1 MGRAPK
7 VCFDTNLFVK
17 RVKDAGL
24 TTETASQLSFL
35 LNGTLSNSMEE
46 ISSSVVT
53 RSDLNKVCISPFSL
67 RRQELCDLSV
77 ELSKLKS
84 ELQSRQNQ
92 TLQSG
97 KSSME
102 KLLGDLRTNRQRS
115 RDTLSAIRS
124 EMRLEVNLER
134 GRQRDAALVAAL
146 RFQDLKTRVDA
157 EVGNAHAALAKL
169 RHDIFYSLTGFLF
182 TSVAALF
189 GFLRLTS

>member
-1 MGRAPK
+1 
-7 VCFDTNLFVK
+7 
-17 RVKDAGL
+17 
-24 TTETASQLSFL
+24 
-35 LNGTLSNSMEE
+35 
-46 ISSSVVT
+46 
-53 RSDLNKVCISPFSL
+53 
-67 RRQELCDLSV
+67 
-77 ELSKLKS
+77 
-84 ELQSRQNQ
+84 
-92 TLQSG
+92 
-97 KSSME
+97 ME
-102 KLLGDLRTNRQRS
+102 KLLGDLRSNRQRS
-115 RDTLSAIRS
+115 RDTLNAIRS